1 MKTNDYIERTF
12 RIPIDLYHGAEK
24 YSRDKGL
31 SITAGTVHTLDGAS
45 PHSALYGRVCAGV
58 GNIACN
64 PARVV
69 GFFF

>member
-31 SITAGTVHTLDGAS
+31 SITAVINLALDDFLACSGYEVIAMDLID
-45 PHSALYGRVCAGV
+45 PNQM
-58 GNIACN
+58 NIYN
-64 PARVV
+64 VENV
-69 GFFF
+69 